1 MWLEMQ
7 LYVTKDLR
15 QIKVLLCRLSF
26 RCGRGGIGRHARL
39 KILFLYRSAGSIPAA
54 RTNFSICFAKNLIQ
68 WIKFRKVPKSYALRV
83 ERSFT
88 NQPIQTVSNIKVNE
102 PQRPAFEQSTHLYNY
117 QSAIQKYI
125 NSHHH

>member
-1 MWLEMQ
+1 MQ

-54 RTNFSICFAKNLIQ
+54 RTNREFCETKNSIQ
-68 WIKFRKVPKSYALRV
+68 WIEFNEVPRSYALRV
-83 ERSFT
+83 VQSF
-88 NQPIQTVSNIKVNE
+88 
-102 PQRPAFEQSTHLYNY
+102 Y
-117 QSAIQKYI
+117 
-125 NSHHH
+125 